1 MKLTINL
8 PAEEIDFLDRYARSR
23 GIESRSAAIR
33 VAIRELRAQGL
44 VDDYASAW
52 MDADEQDGRVWD
64 QSSSDGLSWNRNSTH

>member
-8 PAEEIDFLDRYARSR
+8 PAEEIDYLDRYACSR

-33 VAIRELRAQGL
+33 DAIRELRAQEL

-52 MDADEQDGRVWD
+52 MEADEQDGRVWD
-64 QSSSDGLSWNRNSTH
+64 QLSGDGVPWND